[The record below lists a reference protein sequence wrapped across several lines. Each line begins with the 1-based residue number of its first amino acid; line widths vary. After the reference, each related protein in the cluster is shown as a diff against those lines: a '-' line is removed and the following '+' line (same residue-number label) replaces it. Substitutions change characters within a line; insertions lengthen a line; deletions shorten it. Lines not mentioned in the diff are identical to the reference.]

1 MEIPEGSNSAKARR
15 SDVVGSDD
23 LDIHRKPTQFHEASA
38 DAVSDAGVHAG
49 FDAKDQ
55 LAYSASL
62 EEAARRHQEE
72 VAHSAKDQLV
82 SDLHATAEDKLPPAK
97 SSVNPDNL
105 AHLPATDT
113 QTGNLQAL
121 PDEALRDRFA
131 QSAGGA
137 IKDTRAAGLGEN
149 KPLADRFG
157 HEANSGLQDHSAEID
172 QQAIKDRLTGAASVE
187 PGTNRQ
193 GLTGDNSSQTSNV
206 GIAEQAL
213 KDNLQGVANEA
224 LKDNHQGLD
233 DEALKDNLQGVAN
246 EALKDNHQG
255 LDDEAL
261 KDNLQAVANEALKD
275 NHQGLDDEAL
285 KDNLQG
291 VANEALKDNLQG
303 VGDEALKDNQQGVAN
318 EALKDNLQ
326 GVADEAL
333 KDNQQGLADE
343 ALKDNHQP
351 LGDSAVATRK
361 DTQDKEHVQDHIVNL
376 PQTQGKLASGPSP
389 AHPSSSVASDTPSTA
404 GTTQHVD
411 ADHPGT
417 AAHASQPAHTPH
429 VALSKAEHAKRMEE
443 FHGRVEAI
451 RKSVSGINHLL
462 DDLQDKH

>member
-15 SDVVGSDD
+15 SDLVGSDD

-113 QTGNLQAL
+113 QTGNLQTL

-157 HEANSGLQDHSAEID
+157 HEANSGLQDRSAEID
-172 QQAIKDRLTGAASVE
+172 QQAIKDRLTEAASVE

-261 KDNLQAVANEALKD
+261 KDNLQAVA
-275 NHQGLDDEAL
+275 
-285 KDNLQG
+285 
-291 VANEALKDNLQG
+291 
-303 VGDEALKDNQQGVAN
+303 
-318 EALKDNLQ
+318 
-326 GVADEAL
+326 
-333 KDNQQGLADE
+333 
-343 ALKDNHQP
+343 
-351 LGDSAVATRK
+351 
-361 DTQDKEHVQDHIVNL
+361 
-376 PQTQGKLASGPSP
+376 
-389 AHPSSSVASDTPSTA
+389 
-404 GTTQHVD
+404 
-411 ADHPGT
+411 
-417 AAHASQPAHTPH
+417 
-429 VALSKAEHAKRMEE
+429 
-443 FHGRVEAI
+443 
-451 RKSVSGINHLL
+451 
-462 DDLQDKH
+462 